1 MNTEFRSFVQKYKR
15 KERRKAIAM
24 VIIGVLFTASG
35 VFIWV
40 TGSMW
45 LALTSI
51 AFGLAV
57 ILGGVLGWS
66 QADGSDG
73 SLMVALIACVLFV
86 ILSALLIINAV
97 VSPEDFQGH
106 RSPIY
111 ALIAGT
117 LGLAFFGP
125 GLIVLIIKL
134 IRKSRPPSSTPLQLN
149 NYPYG

>member
-1 MNTEFRSFVQKYKR
+1 NQAFQKFVQKYKR
-15 KERRKAIAM
+15 KDRRKAIAM
-24 VIIGVLFTASG
+24 CIIGVLFTASG

-66 QADGSDG
+66 QADGS
-73 SLMVALIACVLFV
+73 LMVALIACVLFV

-97 VSPEDFQGH
+97 VSLEDFQGH

-125 GLIVLIIKL
+125 GLIVLIVKL
-134 IRKSRPPSSTPLQLN
+134 VRKSSSRSNSPGNTEN
-149 NYPYG
+149 DVIR

>member
-1 MNTEFRSFVQKYKR
+1 MNTAYRHFVQKYKR
-15 KERRKAIAM
+15 KERRKAIVV

-35 VFIWV
+35 VSIWV

-111 ALIAGT
+111 ALIAGKI
-117 LGLAFFGP
+117 GRASCRERG
-125 GLIVLIIKL
+125 
-134 IRKSRPPSSTPLQLN
+134 
-149 NYPYG
+149 

>member
-1 MNTEFRSFVQKYKR
+1 MNTAFRNFVQKYKR

-66 QADGSDG
+66 QADGS
-73 SLMVALIACVLFV
+73 LMVALIACVLFV

-125 GLIVLIIKL
+125 GLIVLIVKL
-134 IRKSRPPSSTPLQLN
+134 VRKSSSRSNSPGNTEN
-149 NYPYG
+149 DVIR

>member
-1 MNTEFRSFVQKYKR
+1 
-15 KERRKAIAM
+15 M

-73 SLMVALIACVLFV
+73 SLMVAMIACVLFV

-134 IRKSRPPSSTPLQLN
+134 IRKSRPPSSTPLQPN